1 MDQQNYP
8 VKNKVPAKLPNLE
21 GEMTYSKFKT
31 WKESWNDY
39 CKLARVHGYAR
50 DEQRALLR
58 SCFDIGVRTY
68 INKVVGI
75 CEEDDLTI
83 DEILDKIS
91 KYLRGK
97 QNIAVDRVAF
107 LKRKQEN
114 GENFDS
120 FYMELNR
127 LAEDAELCKTCGE
140 EQIATKIMSAIRSE
154 ETKKKLLA
162 MTPFPSLQ
170 TVVNICRADET
181 ATNDNK

>member
-1 MDQQNYP
+1 M
-8 VKNKVPAKLPNLE
+8 
-21 GEMTYSKFKT
+21 
-31 WKESWNDY
+31 
-39 CKLARVHGYAR
+39 ARVHEYAR
-50 DEQRALLR
+50 DEQRAILR
-58 SCFDIGVRTY
+58 SCFDIGIRTY
-68 INKVVGI
+68 VNKVIGI

-107 LKRKQEN
+107 LKRKREN
-114 GENFDS
+114 GESFDNFYLD
-120 FYMELNR
+120 LNR
-127 LAEDAELCKTCGE
+127 LVEDAELCKTCSE
-140 EQIATKIMSAIRSE
+140 EQIATKIMSAISSE

-170 TVVNICRADET
+170 TVVNTCRADET